1 MVVGRS
7 YRGRETPC
15 VLWRRF
21 VPYLLART
29 SPLTTKT
36 GIYGR
41 VLGSPMLML
50 LVRLRFAWHENPSLK
65 FSSFLTFS
73 FFVRGKISSTSLL
86 RFATECGIA
95 MGGVEIYR
103 EELFT
108 RQMLEVVEIV
118 RAMRRKSFLHA
129 NYVKSR

>member
-1 MVVGRS
+1 
-7 YRGRETPC
+7 
-15 VLWRRF
+15 
-21 VPYLLART
+21 
-29 SPLTTKT
+29 
-36 GIYGR
+36 
-41 VLGSPMLML
+41 MLML
-50 LVRLRFAWHENPSLK
+50 LVRLRFAWQENPSLK

-86 RFATECGIA
+86 CFAIERGIA

>member
-41 VLGSPMLML
+41 VLGTPMLML
-50 LVRLRFAWHENPSLK
+50 GSFTIRLAGK
-65 FSSFLTFS
+65 S
-73 FFVRGKISSTSLL
+73 FFKIFIVLDFFFL
-86 RFATECGIA
+86 RSWQN
-95 MGGVEIYR
+95 
-103 EELFT
+103 L
-108 RQMLEVVEIV
+108 
-118 RAMRRKSFLHA
+118 
-129 NYVKSR
+129 